1 MPQATKWCSIP
12 KNSREDGHP
21 THQPGKIRPGGS
33 ARATKKVIGPS
44 AKSSTNG
51 I

>member
-1 MPQATKWCSIP
+1 MPQATKWCSTP
-12 KNSREDGHP
+12 RNSREDGHQ
-21 THQPGKIRPGGS
+21 THQLGKIRPGGS